1 MFGEEYTHGVPSYMA
16 MFLEDSTEIQSTVE
30 ESAFLDN

>member
-1 MFGEEYTHGVPSYMA
+1 MAAPSYMA
-16 MFLEDSTEIQSTVE
+16 MFLEALTEIQSTVE